1 MISITVTMIKWLWEP
16 FWWGSFAGG
25 TGREAYP
32 FCRDVGRKQAKL
44 LREAIFRRTASGVP
58 EHTGWLFSP
67 NYVDGWVCV
76 CLCVCVSVCVC
87 VRVALA
93 EPFERTDLRRRG
105 RGRPAVSVRAGWAK
119 NLSSALLLPVCWAPG
134 LGCYPPFPRGWEKEL
149 RPRGPGGG
157 ERRPRGPPPYIQWPL
172 SYFRW
177 APSLGAGDKL
187 CLPESQGL
195 QLFFFCL
202 SEKGHQLSYTYL
214 SYCICV
220 LFAHIL
226 PLPPFP
232 QSIRQLHCFL
242 MNRLIQETAKIK
254 KKNNSLNLML
264 VEDSLII

>member
-1 MISITVTMIKWLWEP
+1 M
-16 FWWGSFAGG
+16 WGGSKLSSSGRRFLGGLRAGFRS
-25 TGREAYP
+25 T
-32 FCRDVGRKQAKL
+32 QADSSRL
-44 LREAIFRRTASGVP
+44 TTSAGE
-58 EHTGWLFSP
+58 
-67 NYVDGWVCV
+67 
-76 CLCVCVSVCVC
+76 CVCVSVCVC

-232 QSIRQLHCFL
+232 QSIRQLHCFF

-254 KKNNSLNLML
+254 KKKQLTEPDACRRQFDYLTPSINQNVKFILCMK
-264 VEDSLII
+264 LI